1 MMGSLPLD
9 QPLELPLPRRVETSS
24 EVSACSTA
32 MTSPACG
39 VVSEDWSK
47 AESKTQGLHLPDF
60 MLDGGSRLGGARA
73 GGSPTKL
80 FVGGVSAHTTTE
92 ALRSHFA
99 KYGRIID
106 VVVMQKNGRPRGFGF
121 VTFDHA
127 LPAELALAE
136 PQWVDGRLVDVKR
149 AVPGE
154 RIQERASNK
163 IFVGG
168 LPQDVSTEE
177 LRNYFS
183 SYGSVADAVVM
194 VDRRTNRSRG
204 FGFVRFGNGM
214 QGYAAS
220 EAVLM
225 DFASHRLAGK
235 WVEVKRATPASQL
248 QEGLNCDG
256 LDGDEFGMMSEDL
269 SASMV
274 LPDTPSTLHGVVGVG
289 GWDSSPG
296 TDSTP
301 MSSSGR
307 SNPNGHGNRGRRTR
321 RRKQRASGSSGGEVS
336 AAGWG
341 ESYCVG
347 DSFCDGSVN
356 EDLSDD
362 GLMNHAR
369 FMPGFDGTAVA
380 MSDSSG
386 VAFVSVGDG
395 SCESCLVG
403 PRALGAVNDATPGGS
418 RRSGHGVIGSVA
430 VGSTAKFPAVPV
442 LSENDPSLANAANRG
457 HLESPMKVAA
467 CRRDDCFTRE
477 DFLSLEVGVR
487 PWLSAW

>member
-24 EVSACSTA
+24 EVSAGSTD
-32 MTSPACG
+32 MTPSPACS
-39 VVSEDWSK
+39 VLPE
-47 AESKTQGLHLPDF
+47 GLHLPDF
-60 MLDGGSRLGGARA
+60 MLDGGSRMGGARS
-73 GGSPTKL
+73 GGSCPTKL

-121 VTFDHA
+121 VTFDHQ

-168 LPQDVSTEE
+168 LPQDVSTDE
-177 LRNYFS
+177 LRKYFGT
-183 SYGSVADAVVM
+183 YGAVADAVVM

-204 FGFVRFGNGM
+204 FGFVRFGNGI

-220 EAVLM
+220 EAVLL

-248 QEGLNCDG
+248 QEGLNCEG

-269 SASMV
+269 GASMV
-274 LPDTPSTLHGVVGVG
+274 LPETPSLHGVVGVG

-307 SNPNGHGNRGRRTR
+307 SNPNGHGTRGRRTR
-321 RRKQRASGSSGGEVS
+321 RRKPRASD
-336 AAGWG
+336 
-341 ESYCVG
+341 YCIS
-347 DSFCDGSVN
+347 DPFCDGSVN

-362 GLMNHAR
+362 GIMSHAR
-369 FMPGFDGTAVA
+369 QSWERRQAGGAGATAQRFLPSFDGTAVA

-395 SCESCLVG
+395 SCESHLVG
-403 PRALGAVNDATPGGS
+403 PRALGSVNDLTPGGS
-418 RRSGHGVIGSVA
+418 RRAGHGVIGKVG
-430 VGSTAKFPAVPV
+430 VGSPSKFPAVPV
-442 LSENDPSLANAANRG
+442 LSENDPSLANANRG
-457 HLESPMKVAA
+457 TFDSPMKVAA
-467 CRRDDCFTRE
+467 CRDDCFTRE

-487 PWLSAW
+487 PCLSAW